1 MIGKLSII
9 NCQLSINQTAV
20 LGAGTWGCTLAALL
34 YEKGFPVKIWDISP
48 SLLEHLE
55 KTRIPPKL
63 PNLQLPAGLVIEK
76 DLHRTVKDATYLVIA
91 VPSHAV
97 RDLCTSLRSVAE
109 DMEHRQLEMGESF
122 AHGKFVLCSK
132 GIEQGTLL
140 TLSGVMEEVLGEE
153 TRQDICCLSGPSH
166 AEEVSRKMPTSIV
179 AAAYKP
185 DLAHEVQTLF
195 HADFFR
201 VYVHDDVLG
210 VQLGGAVKNV
220 IAIAAGVCDGLGFG
234 DNTKAALLTRGLA
247 EMIRLGIAMGAKR
260 ETFSGLSGVGDLI
273 VTATSR
279 HSRNRNFGE
288 LIAKGR
294 SVEDALD
301 EIGMV
306 VEGVKTASSV
316 ATLAEKYH
324 VEMPI
329 SVEVYRVLYEGKRPK
344 DGVRDLMGRSPKP
357 EIYGPETP

>member
-1 MIGKLSII
+1 MFFDKKHIV
-9 NCQLSINQTAV
+9 V
-20 LGAGTWGCTLAALL
+20 LGAGTWGCTLATLL
-34 YEKGFPVKIWDISP
+34 CEKGFPVKIWDIS
-48 SLLEHLE
+48 SGLLEHLD
-55 KTRIPPKL
+55 KTRIPPQL
-63 PNLQLPAGLVIEK
+63 PNLRLPAGLVIEK
-76 DLHRTVKDATYLVIA
+76 NLRRIVKDAAYLVIT

-97 RDLCTSLRSVAE
+97 RDLCASLRSVAKATE
-109 DMEHRQLEMGESF
+109 RRRLETGESL
-122 AHGKFVLCSK
+122 AHEKFVLCSK

-140 TLSGVMEEVLGEE
+140 TLSGVMEEVLGEGA
-153 TRQDICCLSGPSH
+153 RPGICCLSGPSH

-185 DLAHEVQTLF
+185 DLAHEVQALF
-195 HADFFR
+195 HTDFFR
-201 VYVHDDVLG
+201 VYIHDDVLG

-247 EMIRLGIAMGAKR
+247 EMIRLGVAMGAKQ

-294 SVEDALD
+294 SVEEALN

-324 VEMPI
+324 VAMPI
-329 SVEVYRVLYEGKRPK
+329 SVEVYRVLYEGKKPK
-344 DGVRDLMGRSPKP
+344 DAVRDLMGRSPKP
-357 EIYGPETP
+357 EIYGPASP

>member
-1 MIGKLSII
+1 MFFDKKHIV
-9 NCQLSINQTAV
+9 V
-20 LGAGTWGCTLAALL
+20 LGAGTWGCTLATFLC
-34 YEKGFPVKIWDISP
+34 EKGFPVKIWDIS
-48 SLLEHLE
+48 SGLLEHLD

-63 PNLQLPAGLVIEK
+63 PNLRLPAGLVIEK
-76 DLHRTVKDATYLVIA
+76 DLRRTVKDAAYLVIT

-97 RDLCTSLRSVAE
+97 RDLCASL
-109 DMEHRQLEMGESF
+109 LETGESL
-122 AHGKFVLCSK
+122 AHEKFVLCSK

-140 TLSGVMEEVLGEE
+140 TLSGVMEEVLGEGA
-153 TRQDICCLSGPSH
+153 RPGICCLSGPSH

-185 DLAHEVQTLF
+185 ELAHEVQALF
-195 HADFFR
+195 HTDFFR
-201 VYVHDDVLG
+201 VYIHDDVLG
-210 VQLGGAVKNV
+210 VQLGGALKNV

-247 EMIRLGIAMGAKR
+247 EMIRLGVAMGAKQ

-294 SVEDALD
+294 NVEEALN

-316 ATLAEKYH
+316 AALAEKYH
-324 VEMPI
+324 VAMPI
-329 SVEVYRVLYEGKRPK
+329 SVEVYRVLYEGKKPK
-344 DGVRDLMGRSPKP
+344 DALRDLMGRSPKP
-357 EIYGPETP
+357 EIYGPESP

>member
-1 MIGKLSII
+1 MQIAI
-9 NCQLSINQTAV
+9 
-20 LGAGTWGCTLAALL
+20 LGAGTWGCTLATLL
-34 YEKGFPVKIWDISP
+34 YEKGFPVKIWDIS
-48 SLLEHLE
+48 SGLLEHLD

-63 PNLQLPAGLVIEK
+63 PNLRLPAGLVIEK
-76 DLHRTVKDATYLVIA
+76 DLRRIVKDAAYLVIT

-97 RDLCTSLRSVAE
+97 RDLCASLRSVAKA
-109 DMEHRQLEMGESF
+109 MVQPSQPLRRSRQRRRLETGESL
-122 AHGKFVLCSK
+122 AHEKFVLCSK

-140 TLSGVMEEVLGEE
+140 TLSGVMEEVLGEGA
-153 TRQDICCLSGPSH
+153 RPGICCLSGPSH

-185 DLAHEVQTLF
+185 ELAHEVQALF
-195 HADFFR
+195 HTDFFR
-201 VYVHDDVLG
+201 VYIHDDVLG
-210 VQLGGAVKNV
+210 VQLGGALKNV

-247 EMIRLGIAMGAKR
+247 EMIRLGVAMGAKQ

-294 SVEDALD
+294 NVEEALN

-316 ATLAEKYH
+316 AALAEKYH
-324 VEMPI
+324 VAMPI
-329 SVEVYRVLYEGKRPK
+329 SVEVYRVLYEGKKPK
-344 DGVRDLMGRSPKP
+344 DALRDLMGRSPKP
-357 EIYGPETP
+357 EIYGPESP

>member
-1 MIGKLSII
+1 MFFDKKHIV
-9 NCQLSINQTAV
+9 V
-20 LGAGTWGCTLAALL
+20 LGAGTWGCTLATLL
-34 YEKGFPVKIWDISP
+34 YEKGFPVKIWDIS
-48 SLLEHLE
+48 SGLLEHLD

-63 PNLQLPAGLVIEK
+63 PNLRLPAGLVIEK
-76 DLHRTVKDATYLVIA
+76 DLLRTVKDAAYLVIT

-97 RDLCTSLRSVAE
+97 RDLCASL
-109 DMEHRQLEMGESF
+109 LETGESL

-153 TRQDICCLSGPSH
+153 ARPGICCLSGPSH

-185 DLAHEVQTLF
+185 ELALEVQTLF
-195 HADFFR
+195 HTDFFR
-201 VYVHDDVLG
+201 VYIHDDVFG

-247 EMIRLGIAMGAKR
+247 EMIRLGVAMGAKQ

-294 SVEDALD
+294 SVEEALN

-324 VEMPI
+324 VAMPI
-329 SVEVYRVLYEGKRPK
+329 SVEVYRVLYEGKKPK
-344 DGVRDLMGRSPKP
+344 DALRDLMRRSPKP
-357 EIYGPETP
+357 EIYGPESP